1 MPAEMWNAQLYLPQ
15 YTSWH
20 LHTEDP
26 EYLSNRD
33 DAERSSNSD
42 LSGIDFIGKQSDSR
56 AKSKEGRHGATFR
69 RCRLFLLELLGYR
82 YSDSRK

>member
-42 LSGIDFIGKQSDSR
+42 LSGIDFIGKQSDSQ
-56 AKSKEGRHGATFR
+56 AESKEGRHGVV
-69 RCRLFLLELLGYR
+69 LFLLELLGYR
-82 YSDSRK
+82 YSDSWK